1 MDITAVVFDAGG
13 VLVGNVPEEMLIELS
28 GRYEGEEAEAI
39 RWAHRTKEGKGG
51 VCYGLWSKL
60 KKDPR
65 FTDTDYWNG
74 FKSICTSTTPLFS
87 FEKLILKLKK
97 KVPFVK
103 ESVEELK
110 EMLADSAE
118 CHLEVLEIATKAK
131 SSGRAVGILSN
142 HATAWFEVFVQKFNF
157 EAVFP
162 RELMVVSQ
170 DVECAKPEQRIYEIL
185 LERLAKLD
193 GELTP
198 SQVVFIDDKGENCE
212 AAKGCGLK
220 AINFNAEQEPAAN
233 LLNALSKLGVSL

>member
-1 MDITAVVFDAGG
+1 MSKVKGEEEQMDITAIVFDAGG

-74 FKSICTSTTPLFS
+74 FKSIL
-87 FEKLILKLKK
+87 
-97 KVPFVK
+97 PFVK

-118 CHLEVLEIATKAK
+118 CHLEVLEIAKKAK

-220 AINFNAEQEPAAN
+220 AINFNAEQEPATN